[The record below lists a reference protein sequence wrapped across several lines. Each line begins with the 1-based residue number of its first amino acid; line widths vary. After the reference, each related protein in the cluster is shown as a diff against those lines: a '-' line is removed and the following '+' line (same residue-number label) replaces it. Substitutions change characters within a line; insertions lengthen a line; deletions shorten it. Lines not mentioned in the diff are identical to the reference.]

1 MKRVTVAAFVLA
13 SATSL
18 GVGIPAVASAAV
30 ADKAAPE
37 QRAASFCQGKQ
48 EWPELAGMPAK
59 AAKEIIEREN
69 PYVTARIL
77 PEGSPVTLDF
87 RCDRVWLFHKV
98 DSPQL
103 LLAHTPRVG

>member
-18 GVGIPAVASAAV
+18 GVGIPAAANAAV
-30 ADKAAPE
+30 TDQGAPA
-37 QRAASFCQGKQ
+37 QKSASFCKGKQ
-48 EWPELAGMPAK
+48 EWPELAGAPAK
-59 AAKEIIEREN
+59 MAKEIIEREN
-69 PYVTARIL
+69 PYVTAKIL

-87 RCDRVWLFHKV
+87 RCDRVWLFHEV

-103 LLAHTPRVG
+103 LLVNVPRVG